1 MGVLS
6 KLTSTA
12 SNTITI
18 GTVLAKTAS
27 IAALTA
33 LDTSLQTTKLFSDYA
48 FSCAEDFVKVAEEV
62 LETSGTV
69 ADHIANVA
77 FVTLIMGAKLMPGQ
91 IAQAVKMLK
100 ILDDDIVDKFEEVVS
115 SIVTIIENGDLQ
127 GLEETIGDILE
138 AGLFGVTALQP
149 NILLA
154 LFMIMQVIVSGTNTL
169 VSKGIMEEEEA
180 ADYTRNICAKIW
192 RTYGEVK

>member
-48 FSCAEDFVKVAEEV
+48 FGCAEDFVKVAEEV

-77 FVTLIMGAKLMPGQ
+77 FVTLIMGAKLMPRQ
-91 IAQAVKMLK
+91 IAEAVKMLK
-100 ILDDDIVDKFEEVVS
+100 ILDDEKAKCKSDWTWKTCEE
-115 SIVTIIENGDLQ
+115 DLCNT
-127 GLEETIGDILE
+127 GSGIKPMVLT
-138 AGLFGVTALQP
+138 TALMA
-149 NILLA
+149 IMA
-154 LFMIMQVIVSGTNTL
+154 MISHF
-169 VSKGIMEEEEA
+169 
-180 ADYTRNICAKIW
+180 
-192 RTYGEVK
+192 

>member
-48 FSCAEDFVKVAEEV
+48 FGCAEDFVKVAEEV

-77 FVTLIMGAKLMPGQ
+77 FVTLIMGAKLMPRQ
-91 IAQAVKMLK
+91 IAEAVKMLK
-100 ILDDDIVDKFEEVVS
+100 ILDDEIVDK
-115 SIVTIIENGDLQ
+115 
-127 GLEETIGDILE
+127 
-138 AGLFGVTALQP
+138 
-149 NILLA
+149 
-154 LFMIMQVIVSGTNTL
+154 
-169 VSKGIMEEEEA
+169 
-180 ADYTRNICAKIW
+180 
-192 RTYGEVK
+192 